1 MKKIGTIA
9 ILLIMLL
16 PAYSQEAVS
25 TDKKEKLKTDTL
37 IKSDEET
44 KVSIG
49 KDLLTINEG
58 RDKVRIHL
66 GNRRINI
73 LESLEG
79 GSKITIEKDDNNDW
93 EDQNDHSNHHYRSHF
108 QGHWAGIEWGF
119 ANYLTSD
126 FSFVMPNDIYYMNLL
141 STGSQYFD
149 INFIQ
154 QSFGFSRN
162 FGLVTGM
169 GFNWDCYRF
178 EGDNSIVT
186 GTNGVIEEL
195 VPQKTLKK
203 SKFKSLYLT
212 LPLLLEGHIRAENH
226 NINISGGVIGAVKL
240 WSQTKMITDDGEK
253 LKSTDDFSMNLLRW
267 GPTLRIGYGCLQV
280 VSTYYMTPLFKKGKG
295 PGGHALYP
303 FEIGLALT
311 FNG

>member
-1 MKKIGTIA
+1 
-9 ILLIMLL
+9 MLL

-25 TDKKEKLKTDTL
+25 TDKKEKQKTDTL

-58 RDKVRIHL
+58 RDNVRIHL

-79 GSKITIEKDDNNDW
+79 GSKITIEKDDNNGPGRIS
-93 EDQNDHSNHHYRSHF
+93 NDHSNHHYRSHF

-169 GFNWDCYRF
+169 GLNWDCYRF
-178 EGDNSIVT
+178 EGNNSIVT
-186 GTNGVIEEL
+186 GTNGVIRGAC
-195 VPQKTLKK
+195 PPK
-203 SKFKSLYLT
+203 S
-212 LPLLLEGHIRAENH
+212 R
-226 NINISGGVIGAVKL
+226 
-240 WSQTKMITDDGEK
+240 
-253 LKSTDDFSMNLLRW
+253 
-267 GPTLRIGYGCLQV
+267 
-280 VSTYYMTPLFKKGKG
+280 
-295 PGGHALYP
+295 
-303 FEIGLALT
+303 
-311 FNG
+311 